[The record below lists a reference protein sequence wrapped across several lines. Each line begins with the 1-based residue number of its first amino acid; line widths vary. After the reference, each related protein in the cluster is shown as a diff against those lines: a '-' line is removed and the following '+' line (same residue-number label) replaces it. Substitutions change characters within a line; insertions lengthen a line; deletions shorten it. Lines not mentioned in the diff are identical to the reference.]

1 MKTMRRS
8 RLPMDILTI
17 GFALFSMFFGAGN
30 VIFPPYLGMQC
41 GRLWFGGF
49 LAYYSADVL
58 LAVLALFAL
67 LRAGSAESLLER
79 LGKKASI
86 VLMTVI
92 ILCIGPLLA
101 IPRTA
106 ATTYELGIAEL
117 LPSLSPILFSVL
129 FFALILVLSIQESSV
144 IDIIGKF
151 LTPALLLG
159 LAALILVG
167 LVHPIGVV
175 SDTVQVESVLETGIQ
190 AGYQTLDVLAALVF
204 GAVLVKSATDKGYR
218 EPGSRLQV
226 LVGASVVAGMLLLLV
241 YLGLARL
248 GALASEVYPPDIS
261 RAALVLSIVQRLLGR
276 TGLVIFTVVVALA
289 CVTTAVGLVSSAADH
304 FATITGGKLSYRLS
318 VVVICLFSTV
328 VSNLGLDTI
337 ISVAAPILG
346 LVYPPVLVLITVSL
360 LMRHISNSICISAVL
375 GALVMSVLS
384 TADSLGLSMPWLHL
398 MPLDSVG
405 MGWILPALLCGVA
418 AFLYR
423 LPWLERSEETVEPEE
438 AEE

>member
-30 VIFPPYLGMQC
+30 VIFPPYLGLQC

-438 AEE
+438 A

>member
-30 VIFPPYLGMQC
+30 VIFPPYLGLQC

-360 LMRHISNSICISAVL
+360 LMRHISNSICISSVL

-384 TADSLGLSMPWLHL
+384 TADSLGLSIPWLHL